1 MLEQEYLESIGFKQD
16 TADPCVFC
24 RTVGTTAV
32 ITVYVDDLI
41 LSTKTS
47 QEMQEAKES
56 LQAQF
61 KMKDMGKLHYCL
73 GISIEQDEDEKCVW
87 IHQKQ
92 YILRSIWS
100 NGCQDKFHPSRSE
113 CKTGKG

>member
-1 MLEQEYLESIGFKQD
+1 M
-16 TADPCVFC
+16 
-24 RTVGTTAV
+24 AV
-32 ITVYVDDLI
+32 IAVYVDDLI

-56 LQAQF
+56 LQARF

-73 GISIEQDEDEKCVW
+73 GISIEDEKCVW
-87 IHQKQ
+87 VHQKQ
-92 YILRSIWS
+92 YILRSMT
-100 NGCQDKFHPSRSE
+100 NGCQAKSHPSRSE